1 MPSCT
6 GWSRISL
13 SLQCLHTVRDEL
25 IEAGEP
31 GLGDVCPVGE
41 EDESE
46 GLVEGDA
53 LPGRVLATEPPP
65 ERRLDQRLAVRLL
78 DLGEHVQVLVETP
91 GRKHTSEISKS
102 KMSMY
107 IGNIHFLQN
116 VCIIFSAIRK

>member
-1 MPSCT
+1 MFAQLHWMEPN
-6 GWSRISL
+6 
-13 SLQCLHTVRDEL
+13 HTVRDEL

-116 VCIIFSAIRK
+116 VCIIIFSAIRK